1 MRRFTSAAHAQW
13 FLSVH
18 GLVLNLFRVGRHLL
32 GWSAQPP
39 LASDAGVRRMGCGD
53 GCLLN
58 DEGYRAIEGSSR
70 PPLINLTVP
79 QHPLTGLSS
88 EYVDSDPREGP
99 GGAHR
104 GVVSFLGSAERP

>member
-1 MRRFTSAAHAQW
+1 M
-13 FLSVH
+13 
-18 GLVLNLFRVGRHLL
+18 
-32 GWSAQPP
+32 
-39 LASDAGVRRMGCGD
+39 
-53 GCLLN
+53 CLLN